1 MLRINKNTP
10 VIKPG
15 KEDNPSDNISKFTWS
30 SDLTFESPDN
40 DDMIYKD
47 NDDKDDMILSD
58 IDRYFIGWDGI

>member
-15 KEDNPSDNISKFTWS
+15 KEDNSSDNNSKFTWS

-40 DDMIYKD
+40 DV
-47 NDDKDDMILSD
+47 MILND
-58 IDRYFIGWDGI
+58 IDKYYIGWDGI